1 MNMIRAKIIVSWLLF
16 LVFCLLLCLSWRH
29 RILWLALYFSLG
41 ALIHFIKPRLP
52 PASPMIRLLY
62 GMTGFVFM
70 FAFVVHGF
78 LFPHSA
84 SLYLVMKIL
93 LALLVGPLVCCKACL
108 DYGTF
113 RSAP

>member
-1 MNMIRAKIIVSWLLF
+1 MNMIRTKIIVSWLLF
-16 LVFCLLLCLSWRH
+16 LVFCLFVCFSWHH

-41 ALIHFIKPRLP
+41 ALVHFIKPRPP
-52 PASPMIRLLY
+52 PAPPMIRLLY
-62 GMTGFVFM
+62 WTTGFVFM

-78 LFPHSA
+78 LFPYSA

-93 LALLVGPLVCCKACL
+93 LALLVGPLVCCKAFL
-108 DYGTF
+108 DYGIF